1 MEDFIAQRD
10 LLITKLG
17 DEAKNYDC
25 VHMMTAAYDPPF
37 KVTPYIMKYFSILS
51 RFNKNFLTR

>member
-37 KVTPYIMKYFSILS
+37 KVNEYYLYLVFFVLIKWVSH
-51 RFNKNFLTR
+51 